1 MSLVLPPNER
11 ERLAALHYYQ
21 VLDTAPE
28 SDFDD
33 LTGLAAQICET
44 PIALVSLVDAER
56 QWFKSQIGLTVS
68 ETAREIAFCTHAI
81 LRDEV
86 LIVPDALEDERF
98 CQNPLVTAAPQIR
111 FYAGAPLI
119 TPAGYAI
126 GTLCVIDYVPRELTT
141 RQIQALQSLGRQ
153 VISQLEL
160 RSGLRTLAK
169 DVIERKQAEEQIR
182 AQITL
187 LDQAQDAICVL
198 DTHDRIQFWNKS
210 AERLY
215 GWTREEVQGSAAE
228 SFLYEALAPY
238 LSARQQVTQTGEWH
252 GELHQVTKSGKELL
266 VESRW
271 TLVRDITGQ
280 PKSILITNTDI
291 TDKKQFE
298 TQLLR
303 SQRMESLGTLA
314 GGIAH
319 DLNNVL
325 APILM
330 SIQLLQ
336 RKLPDAQSQQWLTI
350 LETSTRRGADL
361 VKQVLSF
368 ARGIEGDRV
377 PLQVDELIQEVV
389 QIASG
394 TFPRS
399 INLSTELLP
408 DLWTVAGDIT
418 QLHQVLINL
427 CVNARDAMPDGGLLQ
442 ITAGNLW
449 IDAAF
454 ARMHL
459 DAKVG
464 PYVMLNITDT
474 GVGIPSKIIDR
485 IFEPFFTT
493 KVVGQGTGLGLAM
506 VLGIIKSH
514 GGFVTVKS
522 KVGVGTDF
530 RVYLPAITVTT
541 EPPVPETII
550 THGQG
555 ELLLVVDDEPAIR
568 EITKTS
574 LEAWD
579 YQVMTAKDGVEA
591 IALYAQHHPEIKG
604 VIMDMMMPGID
615 GVTTTRT
622 LQKINAQVKVLAVS
636 GLTASD
642 QLTEA
647 TSYGAK
653 LFLSKPYTSQ
663 ELLKTVDRL
672 LHY

>member
-1 MSLVLPPNER
+1 MSLVLPPNEG
-11 ERLAALHYYQ
+11 ERLAALHHYQ

-33 LTGLAAQICET
+33 LTALAAQICET

-56 QWFKSQIGLTVS
+56 QWFKSKIGLTVS
-68 ETAREIAFCTHAI
+68 ETSREIAFCTHTI
-81 LRDEV
+81 LEDQV
-86 LIVPDALEDERF
+86 LMVPDALRDERF
-98 CQNPLVTAAPQIR
+98 CHNPLVTAAPQIR

-119 TPAGYAI
+119 TPAGYTI
-126 GTLCVIDYVPRELTT
+126 GTLCVIDYVPRDLTT
-141 RQIQALQSLGRQ
+141 KQIQALQSLGRQ

-160 RSGLRTLAK
+160 RSGLRMLAK
-169 DVIERKQAEEQIR
+169 EVSERKQAEEQIR
-182 AQITL
+182 AQSTL
-187 LDQAQDAICVL
+187 LDQSQDAICVL
-198 DTHDRIQFWNKS
+198 DTNDHIQFWNKS
-210 AERLY
+210 AEQLY
-215 GWTREEVQGSAAE
+215 GWTCEEVQGRAAD

-271 TLVRDITGQ
+271 TLVRDLAGQ

-361 VKQVLSF
+361 IKQVLSF
-368 ARGIEGDRV
+368 ARGIEGERV
-377 PLQVDELIQEVV
+377 PLQVHDLIQEVL
-389 QIASG
+389 QIARG
-394 TFPRS
+394 TFPPC
-399 INLSTELLP
+399 INLVTEVP
-408 DLWTVAGDIT
+408 SELWTVAGDIT

-442 ITAGNLW
+442 ITASNLW

-464 PYVMLNITDT
+464 PYVMLSITDT

-493 KVVGQGTGLGLAM
+493 KVVGQGTGLGLAT

-530 RVYLPAITVTT
+530 RVYLPAITVTAAPT
-541 EPPVPETII
+541 VPETVVS
-550 THGQG
+550 HGQG
-555 ELLLVVDDEPAIR
+555 ELLLVVDDEPAVR

-574 LEAWD
+574 LEAYD

-591 IALYAQHHPEIKG
+591 IALYAQHYPEIKA

-622 LQKINAQVKVLAVS
+622 LQKINSQVKVLAVS

-663 ELLKTVDRL
+663 ELLQTVDRL